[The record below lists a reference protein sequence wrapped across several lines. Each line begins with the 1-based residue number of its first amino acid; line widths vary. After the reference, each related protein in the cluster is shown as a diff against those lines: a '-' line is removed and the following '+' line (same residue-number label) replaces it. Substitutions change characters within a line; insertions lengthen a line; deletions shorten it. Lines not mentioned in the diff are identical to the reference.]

1 MIPINLFLGALLG
14 QGAFFMALL
23 GLQSVAHGRERRE
36 LYSRLMA
43 RDLAEF
49 QRSQTNATP
58 PKGGNFVLRAMSRA
72 AETPDP
78 SD

>member
-1 MIPINLFLGALLG
+1 MIPLNIFLGALAV
-14 QGAFFMALL
+14 QGALFALIL
-23 GLQSVAHGRERRE
+23 GLQTVAHGRERRE

-43 RDLAEF
+43 RDLGEF
-49 QRSQTNATP
+49 QRSQTNTAP
-58 PKGGNFVLRAMSRA
+58 PKGGNFVLRAMQRA